1 MPDDKPSTS
10 QSQRFG
16 WIFWLLIALGLAL
29 RLITLIPPLT
39 RFITH
44 VPDDAFYLYR
54 IAANLVEHGFLSFD
68 GVMPTTTARPLYI
81 IMLAGVKAVTGTPA
95 LPQVAYLLGALT
107 DIATAMLIF
116 RFLRRVEISAR
127 SALIGMG
134 VYLFSSRTVLFVCNG
149 METPWAMLA
158 VAVYLN
164 LIVGREGRRWG
175 LVLALGRGLAL
186 GAMMLLRLDFVFL
199 AVPLWLGEV
208 YHGMRQR
215 NYGFAMS
222 GAVAGL
228 VIAPWV
234 LWSWGQFGS
243 LMPPSGDALAMLL
256 GASFTP
262 DWTGFVG
269 RLELLYD
276 SLSDL
281 FPLVLIKYQPWLGI
295 GLGVV
300 FILLIINLVDRA
312 VFKRTLMSLAPLW
325 MGAVALAV
333 YFGGIRLF
341 WREWNLVVGDLL
353 FAVLIGV
360 VVDGMMRRGLSML
373 APLAIIVFMLG
384 SSLNYAADYWD
395 GISPGQAKMY
405 KAALW
410 VRDNTPDGTVVAAT
424 NGGILAWFG
433 ERMVVDAAGIED
445 MEAYKALKTREL
457 YKYLKGRGV
466 AYLVDPP
473 SWPFEFYREYW
484 GVDIDEKLMEVYN
497 TQDSQRERDLFA
509 PIIYRLELSDN

>member
-1 MPDDKPSTS
+1 MPEDKANSSPSP
-10 QSQRFG
+10 RVG
-16 WIFWLLIALGLAL
+16 WIFWLMIVLGLGL
-29 RLITLIPPLT
+29 RLIPLILPLT

-54 IAANLVEHGFLSFD
+54 IAANLAEHGFLSFD

-81 IMLAGVKAVTGTPA
+81 IMLSGMKMVTGTQA
-95 LPQVAYLLGALT
+95 LPQIAYLLGVLA

-116 RFLRRVEISAR
+116 RFLRRLDISAR
-127 SALIGMG
+127 LALVGMG
-134 VYLFSSRTVLFVCNG
+134 AYLFSSRTILFVCNG
-149 METPWAMLA
+149 METPWAVLA
-158 VAVYLN
+158 VAAYLN
-164 LIVGREGRRWG
+164 LLIIGNDSKRWN
-175 LVLALGRGLAL
+175 VTLALGRGLLL

-208 YHGMRQR
+208 YHVMRQR
-215 NYGFAMS
+215 NYGFAIS

-228 VIAPWV
+228 IIAPWA

-243 LMPPSGDALAMLL
+243 LMPPSGDALSMLL

-262 DWTGFVG
+262 DWAGFVG

-281 FPLVLIKYQPWLGI
+281 FPLLFIKYQPWLGI

-300 FILLIINLVDRA
+300 FILLLVKWVETA
-312 VFKRTLMSLAPLW
+312 VFKRSLGSLAPLW
-325 MGAVALAV
+325 MGAMAMVV
-333 YFGGIRLF
+333 YFGGVRLF

-353 FAVLIGV
+353 FAILLGI
-360 VVDGMMRRGLSML
+360 VVDGMLRRGISRL

-395 GISPGQAKMY
+395 GVSPGQASMC
-405 KAALW
+405 KAATW

-424 NGGILAWFG
+424 NGGILAWYG
-433 ERMVVDAAGIED
+433 ERIVVDAAGIED
-445 MEAYKALKTREL
+445 TEAYKALKAHML
-457 YKYLKGRGV
+457 YGYLKDRGV
-466 AYLVDPP
+466 EYLVDPP
-473 SWPFEFYREYW
+473 NWPFEFYREYW
-484 GVDIDEKLMEVYN
+484 GVNIDDKLFEVY
-497 TQDSQRERDLFA
+497 DSDDINSDRDLFT
-509 PIIYRLELSDN
+509 PIVYQFR